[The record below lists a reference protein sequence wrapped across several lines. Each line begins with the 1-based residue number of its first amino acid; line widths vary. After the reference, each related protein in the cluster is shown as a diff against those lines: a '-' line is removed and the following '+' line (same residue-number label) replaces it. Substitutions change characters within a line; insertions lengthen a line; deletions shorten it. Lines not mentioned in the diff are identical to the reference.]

1 MGETGAKTMQSE
13 LKKTVATAQKSIIHN
28 LDGKSM
34 KKQTK
39 LNASLPLLILAV
51 AIVFSGGVTGYVL
64 AQNKS
69 SKTVVSVTGGGT
81 TAEGLSKIV
90 GVASANCKDTG
101 EGDLKEGGTE
111 DSVGSHHLERPGGIS
126 QNIYLVSSVVTLDDY
141 VGKKV
146 RVTGETFASEKAGW
160 FMDVCKLEGL

>member
-1 MGETGAKTMQSE
+1 MGETGS
-13 LKKTVATAQKSIIHN
+13 KTVSSEIKRSVATTQKSIFHN
-28 LDGKSM
+28 LDGKPM
-34 KKQTK
+34 KQTK
-39 LNASLPLLILAV
+39 LNASLPLLILAL

-69 SKTVVSVTGGGT
+69 AKTVVNVTGGGT
-81 TAEGLSKIV
+81 TAEGLPKVV
-90 GVASANCKDTG
+90 GVASANCKDAG

-126 QNIYLVSSVVTLDDY
+126 QNIYLVSSVVTLNDY

>member
-1 MGETGAKTMQSE
+1 MAETGVKTMQSE

-28 LDGKSM
+28 LDGKPM

-39 LNASLPLLILAV
+39 LTASLPLIILAL

-64 AQNKS
+64 AQNKGT
-69 SKTVVSVTGGGT
+69 KTAVNVTGGGT
-81 TAEGLSKIV
+81 TAEGLPKVV
-90 GVASANCKDTG
+90 GVVSANCKDTG
-101 EGDLKEGGTE
+101 EGDLKESGTE
-111 DSVGSHHLERPGGIS
+111 DGVGSHHLERPGGIS
-126 QNIYLVSSVVTLDDY
+126 QNIYLVSSVVTLDEY

-160 FMDVCKLEGL
+160 FMDVCKLEVL